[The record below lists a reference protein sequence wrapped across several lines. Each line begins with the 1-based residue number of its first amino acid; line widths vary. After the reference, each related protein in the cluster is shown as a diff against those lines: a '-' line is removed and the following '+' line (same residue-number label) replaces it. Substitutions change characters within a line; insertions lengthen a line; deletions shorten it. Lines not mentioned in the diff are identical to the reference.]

1 MEARKPKG
9 NANILN
15 KKNRIL
21 ITSALPY
28 VNNVPHLGNIIGC
41 VLSADVFARFCKSHG
56 NDTLYVCG
64 TDEHGTTTEQKAIE
78 DGVTPQE
85 VCEKF
90 FKIHKDIYEW
100 FGCSFDHFGRTSSKT
115 NHEVAQDIF
124 LKLDKNG
131 YIKEEDTIQ
140 MYDPKAERYLPDRF
154 VEGTCPRCGYTFAR
168 GDQCDDCGEM
178 LNPEDLIDAK
188 STITGEKPEV
198 RNETHIFMDLPK
210 IKDQLKS
217 WIDRT
222 ARDAN
227 WSQNAITMTEGWLK
241 TGVKPRCISRNL
253 KWGVPIP
260 KEGYEDKVF
269 YSWFDAPIGYIGI
282 TKEADKDWERWWKDP
297 ENTEL
302 YQFMGKDN
310 IPFHTIMFPSFLIG
324 SGDDWTLLHQ
334 ISSTEYLNYE
344 DGAFSKSRG
353 IGVFGNDA
361 IDSGIESDVWRY
373 YLLVNRPET
382 ADTLFTWKD
391 FQDKN
396 NNELL
401 ANLGNFVN
409 RTLTFI
415 KNNHDAK
422 IPKANLDE
430 NDNAFLD
437 RIDDRIDT
445 ITRMLSEISLK
456 DALKEIMLLSKSGN
470 QYFQENR
477 PWEHIKSEDR
487 SRAESTMFVCAN
499 LVRKLAILIEPFMPN
514 KSDTIFKMLN
524 LDRQSW
530 EQLKREDDISEHEI
544 SKPEVLFRRFEDKE
558 IETWKN
564 MFSGNQK
571 TRSEAAKRDK
581 DKKTKENN
589 DSKEGF
595 SMLNLKVARIEEVKE
610 HPKADKLVVLK
621 IDLGDEKRQL
631 VAGIKGHY
639 TFEELQGRNIIII
652 TNLEHAKLRG
662 EKSQGMLLAADNGK
676 DVRLLGV
683 CHSEPGDQVYID
695 GCEPSTDKIS
705 IDDFS
710 KLDIRTR
717 DGKAFAEGKP
727 LKTEKE
733 EVMVDIEDGSK
744 VR

>member
-1 MEARKPKG
+1 MEDRKPKG
-9 NANILN
+9 NKSILN
-15 KKNRIL
+15 KEKKIL

-41 VLSADVFARFCKSHG
+41 VLSADVFARFCRSYG
-56 NDTLYVCG
+56 CDTIYVCG

-85 VCEKF
+85 VCEKYF
-90 FKIHKDIYEW
+90 SIHKKIYEW
-100 FGCSFDHFGRTSSKT
+100 FGCSFDYFGRTSSKT
-115 NHEVAQDIF
+115 NHEVAQEIF

-131 YIKEEDTIQ
+131 YIKEDDTVQ
-140 MYDPKAERYLPDRF
+140 MYDPKAGRHLPDRF
-154 VEGTCPRCGYTFAR
+154 VEGTCPKCNYESAR
-168 GDQCDDCGEM
+168 GDQCDNCGEM
-178 LNPEDLIDAK
+178 LNPEDLINPR
-188 STITGEKPEV
+188 STITGETPEA
-198 RNETHIFMDLPK
+198 RNETHIFIDLPK
-210 IKDQLKS
+210 IKDRLKD
-217 WIDRT
+217 WIDKT
-222 ARDAN
+222 AREAN
-227 WSQNAITMTEGWLK
+227 WSQNALTMTEGWLK

-253 KWGVPIP
+253 RWGVPIP
-260 KEGYEDKVF
+260 KKGYEDKVF

-282 TKEADKDWERWWKDP
+282 TKEENEEWEKWWKNP

-310 IPFHTIMFPSFLIG
+310 IPFHTIMFPAFLIG
-324 SGDDWTLLHQ
+324 SGDNWTLLHQ

-361 IDSGIESDVWRY
+361 IESEIESDIWRY

-415 KNNHDAK
+415 KKNHEGK
-422 IPKANLDE
+422 IPVPELTEEDKT
-430 NDNAFLD
+430 FLSKTEE
-437 RIDDRIDT
+437 RIDT
-445 ITRMLSEISLK
+445 ITRMLSSISLK
-456 DALKEIMLLSKSGN
+456 EALKEIMLLSKSGN

-477 PWEHIKSEDR
+477 PWEHIRNGDKTR
-487 SRAESTMFVCAN
+487 SGTIMYVCAN
-499 LVRKLAILIEPFMPN
+499 LVRRLAILIEPYMPN
-514 KSDTIFKMLN
+514 KSESILSMLN
-524 LDRQSW
+524 LERQAWSDLG
-530 EQLKREDDISEHEI
+530 QDKDISEHEI
-544 SKPEVLFRRFEDKE
+544 GKPKIMFRKFEDDEIHAWKE
-558 IETWKN
+558 RYSGSQKARMKKEETMMEK
-564 MFSGNQK
+564 
-571 TRSEAAKRDK
+571 
-581 DKKTKENN
+581 
-589 DSKEGF
+589 KEGF
-595 SMLNLKVARIEEVKE
+595 SKLNLKVARIKEVKE
-610 HPKADKLVVLK
+610 HPKADKLLILK
-621 IDLGDEKRQL
+621 VDLGDEERQL

-639 TFEELQGRNIIII
+639 TQEELQGRNIIMV
-652 TNLEHAKLRG
+652 TNLKPAKLRG

-683 CHSEPGDQVYID
+683 CYSEPGDQVYIE
-695 GCEPSTDKIS
+695 GVEPGSETIT
-705 IDDFS
+705 IEDFAAIEI
-710 KLDIRTR
+710 KTR
-717 DGKAFAEGKP
+717 DGKAIAEDKP

-733 EVMVDIEDGSK
+733 EVMVDIEDNSK